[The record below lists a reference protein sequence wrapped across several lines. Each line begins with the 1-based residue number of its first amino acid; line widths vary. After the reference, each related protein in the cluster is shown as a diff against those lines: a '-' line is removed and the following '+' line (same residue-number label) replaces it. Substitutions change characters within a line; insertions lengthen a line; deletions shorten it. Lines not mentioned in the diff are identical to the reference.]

1 MLNRFKDATGLIN
14 HVLHGIDVTTPHGRI
29 FPGNVLNSSE
39 ASAVLLLLGRHP
51 QKHEFE
57 PCIILN
63 KRSQNVKQP
72 GDLCCPGGSI
82 TPRLDSFLSVLLALS
97 VFPLGKW
104 PCWSKWRHQRP
115 RDARQLSLLLATS
128 LRESFE
134 EMRLNPLGVRF
145 LGHLPSQRLVMFR
158 RVIYPMVGW
167 ISRQKRFLTNR
178 EVEKVV
184 YIPLAKLLDPG
195 NYGRYRLEMNNSHGK
210 KLSRIPGNFP
220 CFHHENQDET
230 ELLWGATYRIVISFL
245 QLVFGFKPPDMIS
258 LPVYDGV
265 LDENY
270 VNGVG

>member
-1 MLNRFKDATGLIN
+1 MLNRFKDAPSLIN
-14 HVLHGIDVTTPHGRI
+14 HILHVIDETARHGRI
-29 FPGNVLNSSE
+29 FPWDVLNSSE

-51 QKHEFE
+51 KKYGFE
-57 PCIILN
+57 PCIVLN

-82 TPRLDSFLSVLLALS
+82 SPRMDSFFSALLTLPVS
-97 VFPLGKW
+97 PLRKW
-104 PCWSKWRHQRP
+104 PYWSKWRHQRP
-115 RDARQLSLLLATS
+115 QDARRLSFLLATS

-134 EMRLNPLGVRF
+134 EMRLNPFGVTF

-167 ISRQKRFLTNR
+167 ISRQKRFLTNW

-184 YIPLAKLLDPG
+184 YIPLEKLLDPG
-195 NYGRYRLEMNNSHGK
+195 NYGRYRLQMNNSHGK
-210 KLSRIPGNFP
+210 TLDRMPDNFP

-230 ELLWGATYRIVISFL
+230 ELLWGATYRIVITLL
-245 QLVFGFKPPDMIS
+245 QLVFGFKPPDTIS
-258 LPVYDGV
+258 LPVFHGV

-270 VNGVG
+270 INGLE